1 MYAYS
6 HLFPL
11 HLPFRRFFRIV
22 RSAMPTVP
30 KKFDLSILVPFYNEA
45 ENLAENYQSIKK
57 VLDGMTESAEII
69 YVDDG
74 SSDDGLKTLKEAT
87 FGDHR
92 VKIISFAR
100 NFGQT
105 AAMEAAFKAAE
116 GRVYVTLD
124 ADNQNDPAD
133 IPRLLN
139 KMREGYDVVSGWRQK
154 RKDGFFLRRLPS
166 LIANGLISKVTGVK
180 LKDYGCTL
188 KAYNSFHIDQI
199 NLYGE
204 MHRFIPAYAK
214 FAGAKVTEIPVGHRP
229 RTKGTSKYGIG
240 RTFKVIL
247 DLITVKFLGDF
258 STKPIYFFGG
268 VGFSFMSVASLLTI
282 FVFCQKYLWHPSVM
296 VHKNPLFLIALFTFL
311 LGVVIVMMGLIAEV
325 LMRTYHESQAK
336 PYYKIKEI
344 I

>member
-1 MYAYS
+1 MQ
-6 HLFPL
+6 
-11 HLPFRRFFRIV
+11 
-22 RSAMPTVP
+22 TEP
-30 KKFDLSILVPFYNEA
+30 KKYDISILVPFYNEV
-45 ENLAENYQSIKK
+45 ENLAQNYHDIKK
-57 VLDGMTESAEII
+57 VLDSMTESAEII

-74 SSDDGLKTLKEAT
+74 SNDDGLKSLKET
-87 FGDHR
+87 TSGDSR

-105 AAMEAAFKAAE
+105 AAMEAAFKSAQ
-116 GRVYVTLD
+116 GRIYITLD

-133 IPRLLN
+133 IPHLLS

-166 LIANGLISKVTGVK
+166 LFANGLISKVTGVK

-214 FAGAKVTEIPVGHRP
+214 FAGAKVTEVPVNHRP

-240 RTFKVIL
+240 RTFKVLL

-268 VGFSFMSVASLLTI
+268 VGFSFMAVASLITV
-282 FVFCQKYLWHPSVM
+282 FVFCQKYILLPSVM
-296 VHKNPLFLIALFTFL
+296 VHKNPLFLIALFMFL
-311 LGVVIVMMGLIAEV
+311 LGVVLVMMGLIAEV
-325 LMRTYHESQAK
+325 LMRTYHESQSK
-336 PYYKIKEI
+336 PYYKIKEKTGF
-344 I
+344 